1 MAVGI
6 WLQERDWSDKSVV
19 GAVHTLGRVPLFFYL
34 THLWLYR
41 LRLPGVPTPFYL
53 NFWQTVAW
61 WWWGG
66 WGWCSCGC
74 SAAGTK
80 YSRGGTRDSSGT
92 SEVNDERKRV

>member
-41 LRLPGVPTPFYL
+41 LRLPGAPAPFYL
-53 NFWQTVAW
+53 NLWQTVAW
-61 WWWGG
+61 WAVGLVLLWLL
-66 WGWCSCGC
+66 S
-74 SAAGTK
+74 
-80 YSRGGTRDSSGT
+80 SRY
-92 SEVNDERKRV
+92 EVLKRRYPRFLRYI